1 MSFWQTEV
9 QQRCFSAWRNARNAQ
24 LEKAES
30 LRRKQLLQ
38 KGLKALKFA
47 ISQQRQNVSE
57 LQIKAA
63 TRVMAK
69 YWLKVAV
76 SQKQLLRLTRFS
88 ALKTWVYYLGMTAL
102 DYNRMSWRHPSCL
115 WYSCR
120 IKSRNLNLDW
130 STNNCDSW
138 IKLLTSF

>member
-24 LEKAES
+24 LEKAET

-47 ISQQRQNVSE
+47 ISQQRQTVSE
-57 LQIKAA
+57 LKTKSA

-69 YWLKVAV
+69 YWLKVV
-76 SQKQLLRLTRFS
+76 VLQKRYYKTCMLVCTQGMRVLLKAGCFRL
-88 ALKTWVYYLGMTAL
+88 
-102 DYNRMSWRHPSCL
+102 
-115 WYSCR
+115 
-120 IKSRNLNLDW
+120 
-130 STNNCDSW
+130 
-138 IKLLTSF
+138 